1 MKRITVIIITFIL
14 LLNSPISFADT
25 KVNVNAR
32 AALLIEE
39 TSGEVLFSKNVKER
53 FAPASITKLMT
64 YLVAI
69 EAVEKGKVSLED
81 IVTISDQAAN
91 EKGASYRLKAGEKI
105 KLRELIE
112 TMMIVSANDAA
123 FAIAEHVGVSM
134 ENFVRMMNEKAK
146 ELGMVDTH
154 FVNPNGMPEVGE
166 GNRMSAKDIGILA
179 KYIIQHHKEEIL
191 PLTDQEFYQNSKR
204 NFYKKSTNGLLKVI
218 PNVDG
223 LKTGYTSEAGFCLT
237 STMNVNKE
245 SEDEKDFR
253 LISVILGTKSDWSR
267 VRESEKLLNYGMDNF
282 IKKRIIKV
290 KEPIEEINLW
300 ESKELPIKL
309 LAKENAWGFGE
320 KDKIEKGREVA
331 LLEEMPFPI
340 VKGQK
345 LGEVKVT
352 LYNDKVITMDLIS
365 DRDVK
370 KIPFKVFIK
379 NFWSVL
385 GSLISNVM

>member
-1 MKRITVIIITFIL
+1 MEDF
-14 LLNSPISFADT
+14 
-25 KVNVNAR
+25 
-32 AALLIEE
+32 
-39 TSGEVLFSKNVKER
+39 VK
-53 FAPASITKLMT
+53 
-64 YLVAI
+64 
-69 EAVEKGKVSLED
+69 
-81 IVTISDQAAN
+81 
-91 EKGASYRLKAGEKI
+91 
-105 KLRELIE
+105 
-112 TMMIVSANDAA
+112 
-123 FAIAEHVGVSM
+123 
-134 ENFVRMMNEKAK
+134 MMNEKANR
-146 ELGMVDTH
+146 LGMVATH

-166 GNRMSAKDIGILA
+166 GNRMSARDIGILA
-179 KYIIQHHKEEIL
+179 KYIIRNYKEEIL
-191 PLTDQEFYQNSKR
+191 PLTDQEFYQNPER

-237 STMNVNKE
+237 STMNVNKQ

-290 KEPIEEINLW
+290 EEPIEEINLW
-300 ESKELPIKL
+300 EAKELPIKL
-309 LAKENAWGFGE
+309 LAKENVWGFGE
-320 KDKIEKGREVA
+320 KNKIEKGREVA
-331 LLEEMPFPI
+331 LLEDMPFPI

-345 LGEVKVT
+345 LGEMKVT

-379 NFWSVL
+379 NFWSVV